1 MSSGEQRAGDRAL
14 RPVLDV
20 EMSQDHQNAS
30 RPKKSCAKS
39 TFPSAVRGRLARSRV
54 DTRNNASGEPRAL
67 SSLGGGKGNGRGA
80 EGVGPSHCEQ
90 GNGQHSKGV
99 AA

>member
-20 EMSQDHQNAS
+20 EMSQDRQNAS
-30 RPKKSCAKS
+30 RPKKPAKS
-39 TFPSAVRGRLARSRV
+39 TLPSGVRGRLARSSV

-90 GNGQHSKGV
+90 GNGQHGKGV
-99 AA
+99 GA